1 MKAALL
7 LFFSPIAFAQSTT
20 ELPMGE
26 IVVTSDAPQLISVSD
41 APYPAMAARLG
52 LEGRAELRMLVGAD
66 GRPSNVEVV
75 RSSGHRSL
83 DLAAVRRAESFRY
96 RPARANGEVVASY
109 AVMPMT
115 FVLDRGDAPA
125 GDLTLVAAN

>member
-7 LFFSPIAFAQSTT
+7 LLFSPLAFAQSTT

-26 IVVTSDAPQLISVSD
+26 ILVTSDAPQLISVAD
-41 APYPAMAARLG
+41 APYPAMAERLG
-52 LEGRAELRMLVGAD
+52 LEGTAELRMLVGAD

-75 RSSGHRSL
+75 RSSGHRAL
-83 DLAAVRRAESFRY
+83 DVAAVRRAENFRY

-109 AVMPMT
+109 AVMPMK
-115 FVLDRGDAPA
+115 FVLDGEDETIES
-125 GDLTLVAAN
+125 GVLVAAR